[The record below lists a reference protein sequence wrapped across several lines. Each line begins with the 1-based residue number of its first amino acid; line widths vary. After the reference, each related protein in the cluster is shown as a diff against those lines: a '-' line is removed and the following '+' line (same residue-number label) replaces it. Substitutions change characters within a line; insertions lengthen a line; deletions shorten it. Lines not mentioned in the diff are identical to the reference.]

1 VSSVSPA
8 LTVVAKDGELRFEV
22 HAKPRAKRT
31 SIVGVRVHDGV
42 LEVALAAP
50 PVDGAANAELVK
62 ALAHALGMPKRSV
75 RIVRGEG
82 ARTKLVGVSD
92 IGEDELRARLGRAT
106 PVQR

>member
-1 VSSVSPA
+1 MSSGGPD

-31 SIVGVRVHDGV
+31 SIGGVRAHDGA

-50 PVDGAANAELVK
+50 PVDGAANAEL
-62 ALAHALGMPKRSV
+62 LAAISAALGVPRANV

-82 ARTKLVGVSD
+82 SRTKLVAVRGLD
-92 IGEDELRARLGRAT
+92 EGELRARVARAGGGE
-106 PVQR
+106 

>member
-1 VSSVSPA
+1 MTSPPSL
-8 LTVVAKDGELRFEV
+8 LTIVATDGELRFAV

-31 SIVGVRVHDGV
+31 SILGARAHDGA

-62 ALAHALGMPKRSV
+62 ALAEALGVPKGCV

-82 ARTKLVGVSD
+82 ARAKLVAVRGVEEAD
-92 IGEDELRARLGRAT
+92 LRARLGGAGR
-106 PVQR
+106 RE